1 MPRTIQADG
10 DRWEV
15 RPEARDARPD
25 AHAVIFHCV
34 SNRQR
39 PYQVA
44 EIPSTDWDGR
54 DVDGF
59 GDEELQR
66 IFAGSQPLDFTHDR
80 DADDPDW
87 PGLRADTGAEPE

>member
-1 MPRTIQADG
+1 
-10 DRWEV
+10 
-15 RPEARDARPD
+15 
-25 AHAVIFHCV
+25 V

-44 EIPSTDWDGR
+44 EVSATEWDGV
-54 DVDGF
+54 DVDAF
-59 GDEELQR
+59 EEDDLRR

-87 PGLRADTGAEPE
+87 PGLRADEGTARA

>member
-1 MPRTIQADG
+1 MPRTIEADG

-15 RPEARDARPD
+15 RAEMTDARPD
-25 AHAVIFHCV
+25 AHALVFHCV

-44 EIPSTDWDGR
+44 EVPAADWDGR

-59 GDEELQR
+59 EEEDLR
-66 IFAGSQPLDFTHDR
+66 RLFAGSQPLDYTHDA

-87 PGLRADTGAEPE
+87 PGLRADPGAERE